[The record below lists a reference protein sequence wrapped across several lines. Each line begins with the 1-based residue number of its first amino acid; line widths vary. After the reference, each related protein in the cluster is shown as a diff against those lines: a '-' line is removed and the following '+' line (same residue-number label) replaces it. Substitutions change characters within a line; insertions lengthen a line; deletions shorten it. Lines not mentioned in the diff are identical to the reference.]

1 MRLLGSHLS
10 IAGGY
15 YKAIDAAAE
24 LGMSCVQLFT
34 KNNNQWAAKPLS
46 DEDIEKFRDAYKTRG
61 LQAAC
66 AHASYLINLAAP
78 NDELWRK
85 SIDAM
90 VVEVERASRLGLG
103 GVVVHPGAHTTST
116 LEEGLERV
124 VTALDE
130 VLKET
135 KGLTAGI
142 WLETTAGQGS
152 SIGCRFEDLAYLLE
166 RTNQKGAE
174 RLGVCIDT
182 CHIFAA
188 GYPLILPEEYE
199 ATMQQFDQLV
209 GVDRVK
215 ALHINDSAK
224 PFGSRVDRHAH
235 IGAGHLGLEPFRH
248 VMNDPRWERVPMYLE
263 TEKGTSESGEEWDAI
278 NLRTLLGLVGK
289 GAVTPRGAVQKSKQA
304 KKAKKG

>member
-1 MRLLGSHLS
+1 
-10 IAGGY
+10 
-15 YKAIDAAAE
+15 
-24 LGMSCVQLFT
+24 
-34 KNNNQWAAKPLS
+34 
-46 DEDIEKFRDAYKTRG
+46 
-61 LQAAC
+61 
-66 AHASYLINLAAP
+66 
-78 NDELWRK
+78 
-85 SIDAM
+85 
-90 VVEVERASRLGLG
+90 
-103 GVVVHPGAHTTST
+103 VVVHPGAHTTST
-116 LEEGLERV
+116 LEEGLGKV

-130 VLKET
+130 VLKQT
-135 KGLTAGI
+135 KGLSAGI

-166 RTNQKGAE
+166 QTNKKDAD

-188 GYPLILPEEYE
+188 GYPLIASEDYE

-209 GVDRVK
+209 GVNRVK

-248 VMNDPRWERVPMYLE
+248 VMNDQRWSKIPMYLE

-278 NLRTLLGLVGK
+278 NLRTLLELVGK
-289 GAVTPRGAVQKSKQA
+289 GEGTPKVAVKKNKQA